1 LPTLFFQKTLQTISL
16 ILSHPPDGY
25 RYGKSDG
32 DDIDAGICTLI
43 VCPKSVISNWLQQ
56 IDDFVEENTFRVKV
70 YEGTPKQRA
79 KICGAV
85 MENQVDILLS
95 SYETIA
101 AEFEREK
108 KSTMGNDIEN
118 VHQVAFYRI
127 V

>member
-1 LPTLFFQKTLQTISL
+1 L

-25 RYGKSDG
+25 KYGKSNG
-32 DDIDAGICTLI
+32 DEIDAGICTLI

-56 IDDFVEENTFRVKV
+56 IDQFVEKNTFRVKV
-70 YEGTPKQRA
+70 YEGTPKQRS
-79 KICGAV
+79 KICVAV

-101 AEFEREK
+101 AEFEKERK
-108 KSTMGNDIEN
+108 DKLGNANES
-118 VHQVAFYRI
+118 VHDAAFYRI